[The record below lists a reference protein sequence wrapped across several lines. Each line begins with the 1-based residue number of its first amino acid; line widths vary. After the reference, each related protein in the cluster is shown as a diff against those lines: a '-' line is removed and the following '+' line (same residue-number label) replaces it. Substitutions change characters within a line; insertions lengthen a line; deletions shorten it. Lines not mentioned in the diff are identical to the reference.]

1 MNCTLTS
8 AAVWVGGWV
17 GGRREREVG
26 RVVILP
32 PPPFEALSRPGSPF
46 PARLFPNSC
55 HRRDPT
61 VAARGVQDVIV
72 VGRNFRGTTCT
83 RKGTRGPPVLQ
94 VCVWSWR
101 ALRRPRV
108 GLGRGVVVVPCRAVV
123 RAWPPPPSPQRILD
137 YFEQRRRVVYLVR
150 APRSVVWLFLF
161 RFLFLTPAVPWGAR
175 WLGVGLD
182 AGRSCRS
189 QLRKSPHPLLCR
201 TSTGRRSAATL
212 APASWWMDHA
222 TARSSASPAT
232 RSSTVTSTRP

>member
-94 VCVWSWR
+94 VCVCVVLACPQAAPSWT
-101 ALRRPRV
+101 
-108 GLGRGVVVVPCRAVV
+108 
-123 RAWPPPPSPQRILD
+123 RAWCCRCSMSCRCTRLASPPPLHS
-137 YFEQRRRVVYLVR
+137 
-150 APRSVVWLFLF
+150 
-161 RFLFLTPAVPWGAR
+161 
-175 WLGVGLD
+175 
-182 AGRSCRS
+182 
-189 QLRKSPHPLLCR
+189 
-201 TSTGRRSAATL
+201 
-212 APASWWMDHA
+212 ASW
-222 TARSSASPAT
+222 TTSNSAGGSCTWCVPLAV
-232 RSSTVTSTRP
+232 SFGCSCSGSCS

>member
-1 MNCTLTS
+1 M
-8 AAVWVGGWV
+8 
-17 GGRREREVG
+17 
-26 RVVILP
+26 VILP
-32 PPPFEALSRPGSPF
+32 PPPLELFQGLVPLSPLASSPTLATVVTPRWRPGVCRTSSLWVGTF
-46 PARLFPNSC
+46 VARRAPARAP
-55 HRRDPT
+55 
-61 VAARGVQDVIV
+61 
-72 VGRNFRGTTCT
+72 VGRPCCRC
-83 RKGTRGPPVLQ
+83 
-94 VCVWSWR
+94 VCVC
-101 ALRRPRV
+101 V
-108 GLGRGVVVVPCRAVV
+108 CGLGVPSGGPELDSGVVLSLFHVVPLYA
-123 RAWPPPPSPQRILD
+123 PGLPPPSPQRILD

-161 RFLFLTPAVPWGAR
+161 RFLFLTPAVPLGAR

>member
-1 MNCTLTS
+1 M
-8 AAVWVGGWV
+8 
-17 GGRREREVG
+17 
-26 RVVILP
+26 VILP
-32 PPPFEALSRPGSPF
+32 PPPPLKLFQGLVSLSPLASP
-46 PARLFPNSC
+46 PNSC

-94 VCVWSWR
+94 VCVCS
-101 ALRRPRV
+101 
-108 GLGRGVVVVPCRAVV
+108 LGVPSGGPELDSGVVLSLFHVVPLYA
-123 RAWPPPPSPQRILD
+123 PGLPPPSPQRILD

-161 RFLFLTPAVPWGAR
+161 RFLFLTPAVPLGAR

-189 QLRKSPHPLLCR
+189 QLRNPTPSYA
-201 TSTGRRSAATL
+201 GRVLDVAALPRLHQLPGGWTTPPREAVRHL
-212 APASWWMDHA
+212 RQGHQP
-222 TARSSASPAT
+222 
-232 RSSTVTSTRP
+232 

>member
-1 MNCTLTS
+1 LKLFQGLVSLSPLTS
-8 AAVWVGGWV
+8 
-17 GGRREREVG
+17 
-26 RVVILP
+26 P
-32 PPPFEALSRPGSPF
+32 
-46 PARLFPNSC
+46 PNSC

-94 VCVWSWR
+94 VCVCS
-101 ALRRPRV
+101 
-108 GLGRGVVVVPCRAVV
+108 LGVPSGGPVLDSGVVLSLFHVVPLYA
-123 RAWPPPPSPQRILD
+123 PGLPPPSPQRILD

-161 RFLFLTPAVPWGAR
+161 RFLLLTPAVPLGAR